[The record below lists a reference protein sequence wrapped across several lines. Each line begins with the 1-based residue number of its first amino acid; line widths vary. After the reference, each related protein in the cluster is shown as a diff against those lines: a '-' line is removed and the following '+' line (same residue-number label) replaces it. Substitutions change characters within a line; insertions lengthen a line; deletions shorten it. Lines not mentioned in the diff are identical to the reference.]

1 MTIVFDSVP
10 RNLRV
15 PFVYAEFDNTNAVS
29 GAAQMPYR
37 TLACGQKLAE
47 GTQPALQP
55 VRVTSA
61 AQART
66 LFGAGSMLAQI
77 CAAYLAGDAI
87 TELWAMAVED
97 NAAGQAATGSVTITG
112 AASEGGTL
120 VLYVGGRAVSCG
132 VAAGQQAAAVGT
144 ALAAAV
150 NAVADCPCTASAAG
164 GVVTLAARH
173 KGLACNGLDVR
184 LNYYGESVPAGL
196 SVAVAPSGLSGGT
209 ANPDVAPLIA
219 ALGDEHY
226 NIIVWPW
233 TDAASLRALEQE
245 LLDRWGPLRMIEGV
259 AIAAATGT
267 HGELGTLGDSRNS
280 QHLCIA
286 HAHGVPNPVWEVA
299 AAFAAVAAYY
309 GNIDPARPFQT
320 LPLAGILPPVE
331 SDRFT
336 LQENNLLLYDGIS
349 TLYVDAGGAV
359 RVQRLITTYK
369 TSPNGAE
376 DPSYLDLNTILTLGY
391 LRYDFRTYILR
402 KYPRHKLADDG
413 NNFGVGQPIITPKV
427 GKAEA
432 VARARVWEELGLVE
446 NVDDFAANVVCE
458 RNASDRNRLDWLLPP
473 DLVNQ
478 FVVGGV
484 KIQFIL

>member
-1 MTIVFDSVP
+1 MAISFDAVP

-15 PFVYAEFDNTNAVS
+15 PFVYAEFDNSNAVS
-29 GAAQMPYR
+29 GAALMAYR
-37 TLACGQKLAE
+37 TLACGQMLT
-47 GTQPALQP
+47 GTATPLTP

-77 CAAYLAGDAI
+77 CATCLDGDPM
-87 TELWAMAVED
+87 TELWAMPVAD
-97 NAAGQAATGSVTITG
+97 NAAGQAATGTVTLTG
-112 AASEGGTL
+112 AATEGGTL
-120 VLYVGGRAVSCG
+120 VLYVGGRAVNCG
-132 VAAGQQAAAVGT
+132 VTAGQQASAVAT

-150 NAVADCPCTASAAG
+150 NAVADSPCTAAAAG
-164 GVVTLAARH
+164 AVVTLTARH
-173 KGLACNGLDVR
+173 KGLAANGLDVR
-184 LNYYGESVPAGL
+184 LNYYGESTPAGL
-196 SVAVAPSGLSGGT
+196 AVAITAMAGGT
-209 ANPDVAPLIA
+209 ANPDAAPIIA
-219 ALGDEHY
+219 AMGDEQY
-226 NIIVWPW
+226 NVIVWPW
-233 TDAASLRALEQE
+233 TDAASLVAIEGE
-245 LLDRWGPLRMIEGV
+245 LADRWGPLRMIEGV
-259 AIAAATGT
+259 AIAAATGS
-267 HGELGTLGDSRNS
+267 HGSLGTLGDSQNS

-320 LPLAGILPPVE
+320 LPLPGILAPVE
-331 SDRFT
+331 ADRFT

-349 TLYVDAGGAV
+349 TLYVDAGGTV
-359 RVQRLITTYK
+359 RVQRMITTYK

-376 DPSYLDLNTILTLGY
+376 DVSYLDLNTVLTLGY
-391 LRYDFRTYILR
+391 LRYDFRNYILR

-413 NNFGVGQPIITPKV
+413 NNFGVGQAIITPKV

-432 VARARVWEELGLVE
+432 VARARVWEEIGLVE
-446 NVDDFAANVVCE
+446 NVDAFAAAVICE
-458 RNASDRNRLDWLLPP
+458 RNPSDRNRLDWLLPP

>member
-1 MTIVFDSVP
+1 MAIGFDAVP

-15 PFVYAEFDNTNAVS
+15 PFVYAEFDNSNAVS
-29 GAAQMPYR
+29 GAALMAYR
-37 TLACGQKLAE
+37 TLACGQKLAG
-47 GTQPALQP
+47 GTATPLVP

-61 AQART
+61 AQAKT
-66 LFGAGSMLAQI
+66 LFGTGSMLAQI
-77 CAAYLAGDAI
+77 CATYLDGDPM
-87 TELWAMAVED
+87 TELWAMPVAD
-97 NAAGQAATGSVTITG
+97 NAAGQAATCTVTLTG
-112 AASEGGTL
+112 AATEGGTL

-132 VAAGQQAAAVGT
+132 VTAGQQASAVAT

-150 NAVADCPCTASAAG
+150 SAVADSPCTAAAAG
-164 GVVTLAARH
+164 AVVTLTARH
-173 KGLACNGLDVR
+173 KGLAANGLDVR
-184 LNYYGESVPAGL
+184 LNYYGESTPAGL
-196 SVAVAPSGLSGGT
+196 AVVITAMAGGT
-209 ANPDVAPLIA
+209 ANPDVAPIIA

-226 NIIVWPW
+226 NVIVWPW
-233 TDAASLRALEQE
+233 TDAASLVAVEAE

-259 AIAAATGT
+259 AIAAATGS
-267 HGELGTLGDSRNS
+267 HGALGTLGDSRNS

-299 AAFAAVAAYY
+299 AAYAAVAAYY

-320 LPLAGILPPVE
+320 LPLAGILAPAEV
-331 SDRFT
+331 DRFT

-349 TLYVDAGGAV
+349 TLYVDAGGTV

-391 LRYDFRTYILR
+391 IRYDFRNYILR

-432 VARARVWEELGLVE
+432 VARARVWEEIGLVE
-446 NVDDFAANVVCE
+446 NVDTFAANVICE
-458 RNASDRNRLDWLLPP
+458 RNPSDRNRLDWLLPP